1 MNAIQVEDLTRDF
14 ADYRAV
20 DGLTF
25 TVSPGEIYGFLGPN
39 GAGKTTTI
47 RMLTTQLRP
56 TFGTAMVAGC
66 NIVADCQALKPR
78 IGVVFEHQNIYETL
92 SARDNLRFAA
102 RLYRVNNTRVEEVLH
117 QVGLEQ
123 HTDKPTRTFSNGMKQ
138 RLLIARALLHN
149 PEVLFMD
156 EPTRGLDPTIAQDI
170 RNMISRLAADG
181 RTVFLTTHYMYE
193 ADALCN
199 HIAIISQ
206 GRIVAE
212 GTPEYLKTQFGE
224 NQSASLEDVFIALT
238 GSSLSERRL

>member
-1 MNAIQVEDLTRDF
+1 MNTIQVEDLRRDF

-56 TFGTAMVAGC
+56 TFGVAIVAGC
-66 NIVADCQALKPR
+66 DIVTDRHDLKPR

-123 HTDKPTRTFSNGMKQ
+123 QADKPTRTFSNGMKQ
-138 RLLIARALLHN
+138 RLLIARAVLHN
-149 PEVLFMD
+149 PDVLFMD

-170 RNMISRLAADG
+170 RRMISRLAAG
-181 RTVFLTTHYMYE
+181 GKTVFLTTHYMYE
-193 ADALCN
+193 ADALCDR
-199 HIAIISQ
+199 IAIVSRGHI
-206 GRIVAE
+206 IAE
-212 GTPEYLKTQFGE
+212 GTPEYLKTHYGDNRQ
-224 NQSASLEDVFIALT
+224 ASLEDVFIALT
-238 GSSLSERRL
+238 GNTLSERRL